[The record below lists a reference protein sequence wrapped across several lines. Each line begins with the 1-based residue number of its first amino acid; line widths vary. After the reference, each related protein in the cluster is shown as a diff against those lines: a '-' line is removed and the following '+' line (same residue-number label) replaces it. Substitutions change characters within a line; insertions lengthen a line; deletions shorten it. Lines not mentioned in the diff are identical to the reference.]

1 MWFTQEPK
9 QNKKIKIFTVLLIL
23 TFMIFMFTACAKA
36 QVEENKPTE
45 AKGDAEEVGETVDD
59 TPVKILPQLDES
71 ANFGGHVFN
80 VLTRF
85 STSGDW
91 VDWIPRDVA
100 SEEETG
106 DPINDS
112 VYKRNVYLE
121 DKYNFK
127 IKQIAKENVGTDLK
141 KSIGAGD
148 EMYDMIESP
157 MREAPGFAQSG
168 YFLDMN
174 EVANLDFTKP
184 WWDQEAY
191 KALSFGHKMY
201 FMSGDILMVNND
213 TCSGFVFNKELLK
226 ELGLED
232 PYPLVKAG
240 TWTMDKL
247 YDLCKDA
254 AKDLNGDG
262 KMNYKDDRYGL
273 IGQRD
278 TLISFLHSA
287 GEYICKKDDNDYPFI
302 TFGSERSY
310 SAMDACFNVMYN
322 EFTHN
327 AHHLEGKV
335 PAIYPVSEEMF
346 MSNRVL
352 FMWVRLRI
360 VENLR
365 SMDTDFGILPL
376 PKLDANQEIYRTDV
390 ISYTGCLMS
399 IPSIAS
405 NPDRTGHILEA
416 IAAESKY
423 TTMPAYY
430 DITLKTKMARDED
443 SSDMLD
449 IIFAHRVW
457 DIGEFSDY
465 GNFSWQLIALSMKNN
480 TNIASLFEKLQPKIQ
495 KDIDK
500 AIEKY
505 DKLD

>member
-1 MWFTQEPK
+1 MMFTTEQK
-9 QNKKIKIFTVLLIL
+9 RSKNLKIFAVLIIL
-23 TFMIFMFTACAKA
+23 ALMVTMFAACAKTQTEDTKLTDA
-36 QVEENKPTE
+36 QN
-45 AKGDAEEVGETVDD
+45 VGEDVGSEAESA
-59 TPVKILPQLDES
+59 PAKIQPNLDES
-71 ANFGGHVFN
+71 ANFGGHEFKI
-80 VLTRF
+80 LTRF
-85 STSGDW
+85 STNGDW
-91 VDWIPRDVA
+91 IDWVPRDIEAV
-100 SEEETG
+100 EENG
-106 DPINDS
+106 DPINDA
-112 VYKRNVYLE
+112 VYRRNVYLE

-127 IKQIAKENVGTDLK
+127 IKQVAKESYAADLK
-141 KSIGAGD
+141 KAISAGD
-148 EMYDMIESP
+148 EAFDMVEYP
-157 MREAPGFAQSG
+157 MRETPGAAQSG

-174 EVANLDFTKP
+174 EIANLDFTQP
-184 WWDQEAY
+184 WWDQAARA
-191 KALSFGHKMY
+191 ALSFGNKMY

-213 TCSGFVFNKELLK
+213 TCTGFVFNKELIK
-226 ELGLED
+226 ELGLDD

-247 YDLCKDA
+247 YDYCKGA

-262 KMNYKDDRYGL
+262 AMNYKDDRYGL

-287 GEYICKKDDNDYPFI
+287 GEFICKKDDSDYPVI

-310 SAMDACFNVMYN
+310 AAMEACFNVMY
-322 EFTHN
+322 EDFTHN

-376 PKLDANQEIYRTDV
+376 PKLDGNQEIYRTDV
-390 ISYTGCLMS
+390 ISYTGCLMA
-399 IPSIAS
+399 IPKTAS

-416 IAAESKY
+416 IAAEAKY
-423 TTMPAYY
+423 STMPAYY

-443 SSDMLD
+443 SSEMLD
-449 IIFAHRVW
+449 IIFKNRIW
-457 DIGEFSDY
+457 DIGEFSNY
-465 GNFSWQLIALSMKNN
+465 GDFSWKLIELSMKNN
-480 TNIASLFEKLQPKIQ
+480 KDIASLFEKYQPKIQ

-500 AIEKY
+500 AIEKFE
-505 DKLD
+505 KLD